1 MHRHPCKD
9 TWIKKTQENMTLSKE
24 NNKAPVNKPKEM
36 ESYNFPEKAFKMII
50 LKKPNEMQEKNNPD
64 RQFNKIRKNNA

>member
-1 MHRHPCKD
+1 
-9 TWIKKTQENMTLSKE
+9 MTPSEE

-36 ESYNFPEKAFKMII
+36 EIYNFPEKAFKIII

-64 RQFNKIRKNNA
+64 RQFNKIRKTND